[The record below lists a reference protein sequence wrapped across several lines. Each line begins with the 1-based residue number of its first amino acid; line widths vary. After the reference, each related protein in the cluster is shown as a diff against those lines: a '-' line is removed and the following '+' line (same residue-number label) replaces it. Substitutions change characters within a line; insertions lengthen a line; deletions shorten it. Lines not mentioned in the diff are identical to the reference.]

1 MGAFSKLQAVLF
13 VSLLT
18 KPFKKWEAYKLGIID
33 EKGVKIKEPKTKE
46 EKDSI
51 DLFKNMIRKI
61 KVTLLKFIPSEKY
74 LQFILA
80 AYLLK
85 ENLDERESVIKIELN
100 KVLSEEEQMN
110 VFEIISDP
118 IIH

>member
-1 MGAFSKLQAVLF
+1 MGAFSKLQAITF
-13 VSLLT
+13 VALLT
-18 KPFKKWEAYKLGIID
+18 KPFRKWKAFELGIID
-33 EKGVKIKEPKTKE
+33 KNGVKINEPKSKE

-85 ENLDERESVIKIELN
+85 ENLDEKESTIKIELD
-100 KVLSEEEQMN
+100 KVLTEEEHM
-110 VFEIISDP
+110 IIFNLISEP